1 MNYRLYSRI
10 ALNLSLQISMAG
22 LLAFPLIA
30 AAPATNAPVKTSDFV
45 PVGPQNLAG
54 FAAKVRSKQPVV
66 IAYLGGS
73 ITVGSGASP
82 GHGYRNVAQAA
93 LTKEIERRGGKA
105 TMVTSAT
112 GGTPSSFGA
121 FRVSNE
127 LLSQHP
133 DLLVVEYAVNDY
145 GGVVGGADGVAKVV
159 DAMEGIVRQALR
171 SNPAMGI
178 VLFYTT
184 NVRQQEE
191 SYDKGLISAS
201 ALAHHRV
208 ASHYGLME
216 VLTGPTVSKEIAEGK
231 YTYDLFFRD
240 KTHPLDMGAALYA
253 KILVD
258 AIIPALDLPLSAP
271 RPLPALLGTGA
282 FEYARMDSVAVGDSG
297 WTVGKGNCTLTCVE
311 AGKPLHFTTKGTN
324 IALVYKGR
332 IKLNWTVGGK
342 AQEKT
347 VTAQTGVPF
356 PGNFRFDPAPD
367 ATGVTVEAVAGDDGV
382 VKSEVLG
389 VTSIQAP

>member
-1 MNYRLYSRI
+1 
-10 ALNLSLQISMAG
+10 MAG

-133 DLLVVEYAVNDY
+133 DLLVVEYAVMLDS
-145 GGVVGGADGVAKVV
+145 
-159 DAMEGIVRQALR
+159 RR
-171 SNPAMGI
+171 S
-178 VLFYTT
+178 LTT
-184 NVRQQEE
+184 R
-191 SYDKGLISAS
+191 G
-201 ALAHHRV
+201 
-208 ASHYGLME
+208 
-216 VLTGPTVSKEIAEGK
+216 
-231 YTYDLFFRD
+231 
-240 KTHPLDMGAALYA
+240 
-253 KILVD
+253 
-258 AIIPALDLPLSAP
+258 
-271 RPLPALLGTGA
+271 
-282 FEYARMDSVAVGDSG
+282 
-297 WTVGKGNCTLTCVE
+297 
-311 AGKPLHFTTKGTN
+311 
-324 IALVYKGR
+324 
-332 IKLNWTVGGK
+332 
-342 AQEKT
+342 
-347 VTAQTGVPF
+347 
-356 PGNFRFDPAPD
+356 
-367 ATGVTVEAVAGDDGV
+367 
-382 VKSEVLG
+382 
-389 VTSIQAP
+389 